1 MRACTKSVIIVDN
14 EQCKRNVNEGTS
26 EATTNDEPQNYDNN
40 NKRIRHSWI
49 AQKEQLHYLSV

>member
-40 NKRIRHSWI
+40 NKRIRHS
-49 AQKEQLHYLSV
+49 